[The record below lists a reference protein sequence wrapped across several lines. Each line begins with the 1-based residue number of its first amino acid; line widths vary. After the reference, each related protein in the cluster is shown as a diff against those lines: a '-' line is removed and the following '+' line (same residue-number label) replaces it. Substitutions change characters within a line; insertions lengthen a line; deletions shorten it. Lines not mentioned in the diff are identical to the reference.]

1 MDLFFGHLPWE
12 KAASM
17 YVRMQVFVLERGIAI
32 ADEFE
37 DDQFPNAEYVV
48 IFDGKEPV
56 ATSRL
61 FFTEEFARF
70 TRICVVKTQ
79 RQAHLGPNYYAKWNK
94 PVLLLRSTM
103 FWSTPNTAPLGS
115 IKEMVTKSV
124 RNLISKMGSSV
135 WTWPKH
141 STPAQPKY

>member
-79 RQAHLGPNYYAKWNK
+79 RQAHLGSQ
-94 PVLLLRSTM
+94 LLRQM
-103 FWSTPNTAPLGS
+103 EQAS
-115 IKEMVTKSV
+115 IAAEKYHVLIHAEHSAIGFYQRNGYKISSKPYLEDGVECVDMTKTLDPSP
-124 RNLISKMGSSV
+124 
-135 WTWPKH
+135 T
-141 STPAQPKY
+141 